1 MTQIELEA
9 RLAQMEA
16 DYSARIRTAQ
26 ENITNIKIQMER
38 IKADKELHLCQCKQE
53 ILNHEHTISNLK
65 QCRLEAK
72 AKIFAQFED
81 AQRKAV
87 EQADTL

>member
-38 IKADKELHLCQCKQE
+38 IKADKELHLCQYKQE
-53 ILNHEHTISNLK
+53 ILNYEHTISNLK

-87 EQADTL
+87 EQVETL